1 MHICFITHE
10 YPKSGFPHGGVGTF
24 VATLGK
30 ALVEKGITVSIIGL
44 NYSDVEETE
53 TVNGIHVYRLQR
65 KKVKGL
71 QWYLNSRLISD
82 KIKAVHK
89 ENPIDFVETPE
100 LGLAFLSKIKGIKY
114 IIRMHGGH
122 HYFAKAENRPVEWWK
137 AFQEKRSFK
146 KADHIIAVSRFVGET
161 TRTLLAL
168 GEKPIEV
175 IFNPIDTNK
184 FFDASNEKTIPYT
197 ILFAGSIVEKK
208 GIRQLV
214 ESLEYLV
221 DEFPDVHLQI
231 AGRGGNLPGTKIPY
245 TPELEKSITSKIKPH
260 ITFLGV
266 VPNNEMPRVIANA
279 HICCYPSHMEAMP
292 VAWLEVLAMGKIFIG
307 STAGPG
313 SEAVIDGVTG
323 VLANPHSPEDIAKKI
338 KRVFEHQE
346 ASKMMGQNARADVSK
361 RFSIEIIVNQNIDFF
376 KSLISKKRY
385 L

>member
-1 MHICFITHE
+1 MHICFITSE
-10 YPKSGFPHGGVGTF
+10 FPKSGFPHGGVGTF

-30 ALVEKGITVSIIGL
+30 SLTENGIKVSVIGL
-44 NYSDVEETE
+44 NYTSNEEKE
-53 TVNGIHVYRLQR
+53 IINDIAVYRLTP

-71 QWYLNSRLISD
+71 QWLFNSRAISK
-82 KIKAVHK
+82 KIEAVHK

-100 LGLAFLSKIKGIKY
+100 LGMAFLSKIKGIEY

-122 HYFAKAENRPVEWWK
+122 HYFAKAENRSVEWWK

-146 KADHIIAVSRFVGET
+146 KADHIIAVSKYVSET
-161 TRTLLAL
+161 TRTLLGL

-184 FFDASNEKTIPYT
+184 FFNATNEKTVPHT

-214 ESLEYLV
+214 ESMEYLIE
-221 DEFPDVHLQI
+221 EFPDIHLLI
-231 AGRGGNLPGTKIPY
+231 AGRGGNFPGTKVPY
-245 TPELEKSITSKIKPH
+245 MPELEKTITSKIKPY

-266 VPNNEMPRVIANA
+266 VPNDEMPQVIATS

-292 VAWLEVLAMGKIFIG
+292 VAWLEVLAMGKIFVG

-313 SEAVIDGVTG
+313 PEAVIDNVTG

-338 KRVFEHQE
+338 KWVLEHSDE
-346 ASKMMGQNARADVSK
+346 SKAMGQNARTDISK
-361 RFSIEIIVNQNIDFF
+361 RFGIEVIVNQNIEFF
-376 KSLISKKRY
+376 KSLLYKKI
-385 L
+385 